1 MTDVAGAVASAV
13 RFLAEIFMTREVAQ
27 IAAVGRTRKCAG
39 VDLSAARKASA
50 CARRRRRMVERA
62 ELVA

>member
-39 VDLSAARKASA
+39 VDLRILLITY
-50 CARRRRRMVERA
+50 RPA
-62 ELVA
+62 EGLR